1 MRIAII
7 VLLLFCSSHID
18 AVAQGCSD
26 AGFCS
31 AGSLSVNAHDDTNSA
46 AQTWVSAAF
55 SYGLGDFGVQ
65 VISPR
70 IEVRHDFNRM
80 WHASA
85 RIGMQMSVGDL
96 ATTTGLSDVVLTV
109 ASNVLPKLQ
118 LTLGVKLPL
127 SDGNMMAQGG
137 SPLPMDYQPSL
148 GTVDLIAGA
157 VWHAGD
163 FSLTAALQQPL
174 TQNKNTFTPLVY
186 PTTSP
191 AQQYH
196 STNGFERKSDVLLRA
211 SYVISVFEESLR
223 LHGSLLPIYHIAND
237 TYVDT
242 AGVRRDIAGSRGVT
256 LNVAILAEYI
266 LNPFNRIEVTIAAPL
281 VVRDRRPDGLTRS
294 ILIGVEYRV
303 AL

>member
-7 VLLLFCSSHID
+7 VLLLFCSSYVN
-18 AVAQGCSD
+18 AAAQGCSD

-31 AGSLSVNAHDDTNSA
+31 AGSLNVNAHDDTTSA

-55 SYGLGDFGVQ
+55 SYGLSDFGVQ

-70 IEVRHDFNRM
+70 IEVRHSFNTM
-80 WHASA
+80 WHVSG
-85 RIGMQMSVGDL
+85 RLGMQMSVGDL

-109 ASNVLPKLQ
+109 ASNIVSELQ
-118 LTLGVKLPL
+118 LTLGAKLPL
-127 SDGNMMAQGG
+127 SDGNMMAQG
-137 SPLPMDYQPSL
+137 SPLPMDYQSSL

-157 VWHAGD
+157 VWHVGD

-174 TQNKNTFTPLVY
+174 TQNKNAFTPLAY
-186 PTTSP
+186 PPTSP

-223 LHGSLLPIYHIAND
+223 LHGSVLPIYHIAND
-237 TYVDT
+237 TYVDS
-242 AGVRRDIAGSRGVT
+242 AGVRRDIVGSRGVT
-256 LNVAILAEYI
+256 LNVAILAEYV
-266 LNPFNRIEVTIAAPL
+266 LNPFNRIELTLAAPL
-281 VVRDRRPDGLTRS
+281 VVRERRPDGLTRS
-294 ILIGVEYRV
+294 ILIGVEYRT